1 MSNGDKQA
9 FSFTE
14 REYMG
19 DGMYQYTHN
28 PGLTKRE
35 YFAGLALQGV
45 LANEAL
51 RTSLANKNFT
61 PTEFAINQ
69 AEFLLKELENA
80 DE

>member
-1 MSNGDKQA
+1 MSNGDEQA

-35 YFAGLALQGV
+35 YFAGLAMQG
-45 LANEAL
+45 LLTCDCNQSDLEA
-51 RTSLANKNFT
+51 
-61 PTEFAINQ
+61 Q
-69 AEFLLKELENA
+69 AVGRA
-80 DE
+80 DELLRILEKGNE